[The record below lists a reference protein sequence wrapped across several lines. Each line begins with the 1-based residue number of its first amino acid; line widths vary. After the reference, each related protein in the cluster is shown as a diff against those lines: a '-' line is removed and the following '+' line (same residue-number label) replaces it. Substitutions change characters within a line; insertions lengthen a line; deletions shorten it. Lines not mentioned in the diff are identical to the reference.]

1 MGNLGRRSETHDKAN
16 EAYLQGQLGNPKA
29 KDQPNKETHHLRV
42 WLRAGQTSMI
52 ARLEKA
58 FQELNAIDVL

>member
-1 MGNLGRRSETHDKAN
+1 MGNLGRCSELLQRKRSVSARS
-16 EAYLQGQLGNPKA
+16 AGNPKGE
-29 KDQPNKETHHLRV
+29 DQPNKKYYDPRV

-58 FQELNAIDVL
+58 FKELNAIDVL

>member
-1 MGNLGRRSETHDKAN
+1 
-16 EAYLQGQLGNPKA
+16 QLGNPKGE
-29 KDQPNKETHHLRV
+29 DQPNKKYYDPRV

>member
-1 MGNLGRRSETHDKAN
+1 
-16 EAYLQGQLGNPKA
+16 
-29 KDQPNKETHHLRV
+29 
-42 WLRAGQTSMI
+42 QTSMI

>member
-1 MGNLGRRSETHDKAN
+1 
-16 EAYLQGQLGNPKA
+16 
-29 KDQPNKETHHLRV
+29 PNKKYYAPRV